1 MENLFQKLLTS
12 MVIYGIFIMAV
23 GKAAMHRSY
32 LYPHNP
38 TFGALSQGRARFF
51 AQKLFGGRR
60 GGAMAVSYALFF
72 GALALL
78 AALIVPQLV
87 QSVTTFAGRLG
98 AYEETIRGL
107 LVWVQNTF
115 GIDTA
120 TAEQLVQMVGTALQN
135 WFGGLSRSAARA
147 AADFV
152 SGAAGAAGNAVV
164 ALAAS
169 IYLLSGKEALLR
181 AARAC
186 LHAALP
192 PRAAGSVLEICRLAN
207 KIFSGYIGGQLVDA
221 LLVGGETFALMSIF
235 GLEYAPLLS
244 VLVGVTNIVPVLG
257 PFLGAVPGLIILL
270 LELPWKAAEFAI
282 IIFVVQQVDGNF
294 IAPRILG
301 GATGL
306 PGLGVLL
313 AIVVGG
319 AWFGIPGMVLG
330 VPQTL
335 RYFEQMQ
342 ERIVS
347 FVTEHSKITA
357 RRFTQLMHN
366 TGELVMDM
374 GTVLDGH
381 QAVEEGLI
389 DELGGLRDA
398 LGYLYK
404 EIEK

>member
-1 MENLFQKLLTS
+1 MKNFFDRAPRTMRDWLLLAAGVALVFAAAAQLPAVLRACGALLALLTPFGWGL
-12 MVIYGIFIMAV
+12 VLAYVLDI
-23 GKAAMHRSY
+23 
-32 LYPHNP
+32 P
-38 TFGALSQGRARFF
+38 TRFF

-60 GGAMAVSYALFF
+60 GWALGASYALFF
-72 GALALL
+72 GVLALL
-78 AALIVPQLV
+78 AALVVPQLV

-115 GIDTA
+115 GVDTA
-120 TAEQLVQMVGTALQN
+120 TAEQLVQTVGAALQN
-135 WFGGLSRSAARA
+135 WFGGLSRNAARA

-192 PRAAGSVLEICRLAN
+192 PRAAGSVLGICRLAN

-235 GLEYAPLLS
+235 GLEYAPLLA

-270 LELPWKAAEFAI
+270 LEMPWKAAEFAI

-330 VPQTL
+330 VPTL
-335 RYFEQMQ
+335 AVAAALLKQA
-342 ERIVS
+342 VCAGL
-347 FVTEHSKITA
+347 TA
-357 RRFTQLMHN
+357 R
-366 TGELVMDM
+366 G
-374 GTVLDGH
+374 
-381 QAVEEGLI
+381 I
-389 DELGGLRDA
+389 DEDGEPAQNLP
-398 LGYLYK
+398 
-404 EIEK
+404 EKPKKN

>member
-1 MENLFQKLLTS
+1 MKNFFDRAPRTMRDWLLLAAGVALVFAAAAQLPAVLRAGGALLALLTPFGWGL
-12 MVIYGIFIMAV
+12 VLAYVLDI
-23 GKAAMHRSY
+23 
-32 LYPHNP
+32 P
-38 TFGALSQGRARFF
+38 TRFF
-51 AQKLFGGRR
+51 AQKVFGGRR
-60 GGAMAVSYALFF
+60 GWALGVSYALFF
-72 GALALL
+72 GVLALL
-78 AALIVPQLV
+78 AALVVPQLV

-115 GIDTA
+115 GVDTA
-120 TAEQLVQMVGTALQN
+120 TAEQLVQTVGAALQN
-135 WFGGLSRSAARA
+135 WFGGLSRNAARA

-169 IYLLSGKEALLR
+169 IYLLSGKEKLLH

-192 PRAAGSVLEICRLAN
+192 PRAAGSVLGICRLAN

-235 GLEYAPLLS
+235 GLEYAPLLA

-270 LELPWKAAEFAI
+270 LEMPWKAAEFAI

-330 VPQTL
+330 VPTL
-335 RYFEQMQ
+335 AVAAALLKQA
-342 ERIVS
+342 VCAGL
-347 FVTEHSKITA
+347 TA
-357 RRFTQLMHN
+357 R
-366 TGELVMDM
+366 G
-374 GTVLDGH
+374 
-381 QAVEEGLI
+381 I
-389 DELGGLRDA
+389 DEDGEPAQNLP
-398 LGYLYK
+398 
-404 EIEK
+404 EKLKKN

>member
-1 MENLFQKLLTS
+1 MKNFFDRAPRTMRDWLLLAAGVALVFAAAAQLPAVLRACGALLALLTPFGWGL
-12 MVIYGIFIMAV
+12 VLAYVLDI
-23 GKAAMHRSY
+23 
-32 LYPHNP
+32 P
-38 TFGALSQGRARFF
+38 TRFF

-60 GGAMAVSYALFF
+60 GWALGVSYALFF
-72 GALALL
+72 GVLALL
-78 AALIVPQLV
+78 AALVVPQLV

-115 GIDTA
+115 GVDTA
-120 TAEQLVQMVGTALQN
+120 TAEQLVQTVGAALQN
-135 WFGGLSRSAARA
+135 WFGGLSRNAARA

-169 IYLLSGKEALLR
+169 IYLLSGKEKLLH

-192 PRAAGSVLEICRLAN
+192 PHAAGSVLGICRLAN

-235 GLEYAPLLS
+235 GLEYAPLLA

-270 LELPWKAAEFAI
+270 LEMPWKAAEFAI

-330 VPQTL
+330 VPTL
-335 RYFEQMQ
+335 AVAAALLKQA
-342 ERIVS
+342 VCAGL
-347 FVTEHSKITA
+347 TA
-357 RRFTQLMHN
+357 R
-366 TGELVMDM
+366 G
-374 GTVLDGH
+374 
-381 QAVEEGLI
+381 I
-389 DELGGLRDA
+389 DEDGEPAQNLP
-398 LGYLYK
+398 
-404 EIEK
+404 EKPKKN